1 VKVICRKFLPLE
13 RNTLRGFAE
22 ISILD
27 WNLTIRDVAIHS
39 KNAST
44 WAQPPSKPQI
54 RDGAVVKDHAGKIQ
68 YTAIFD
74 FASREARNQFSAAV
88 VDAVLASDDGVA
100 LARSLR
106 AEKTT

>member
-1 VKVICRKFLPLE
+1 MKVICRKFLPLE

-22 ISILD
+22 ISIPD

-54 RDGAVVKDHAGKIQ
+54 RDGVVVKDQAGKIQ

-74 FASREARNQFSAAV
+74 FSSREARNRFSDAV
-88 VDAVLASDDGVA
+88 VAAVLASEEGK
-100 LARSLR
+100 R
-106 AEKTT
+106 AFGAAP